1 MVLTRRE
8 FLTSVPL
15 ILLLLDRRLAGA
27 GERSGRRAG
36 YHMDAGVFFGLF
48 AFNIDGSIHE
58 QIDRAAGRYRVVVA
72 GQGSQ
77 IANRLESAGI
87 IRGERFLPTATDIF
101 LNLRGRESRTTI
113 AYDHDRGLI
122 DYHHVSQTFFLGRRR

>member
-8 FLTSVPL
+8 FLTTIPL

-27 GERSGRRAG
+27 G
-36 YHMDAGVFFGLF
+36 
-48 AFNIDGSIHE
+48 GSIR
-58 QIDRAAGRYRVVVA
+58 DG
-72 GQGSQ
+72 
-77 IANRLESAGI
+77 
-87 IRGERFLPTATDIF
+87 RFLPPATDIF

-122 DYHHVSQTFFLGRRR
+122 DYHHVSQTFLLGRRREGHGLVRPHAHPPVADLLT